1 MNGFHVPG
9 KEERDAVMPWLLRER
24 RGNIL
29 FPLGCVIAVFVGTV
43 VFAVFGII
51 NNIKGP
57 LMSLFLIGIILIPCF
72 IIVIKNTL
80 TENEK
85 VRMLRDGNVLIT
97 DARVADRGVKRLA
110 KYSYVSYV
118 EASYIDEGRQWRQ
131 TFVVSKRISR
141 KVTIGSKGY
150 IIKYNSVKNKWLDNK
165 LVFLPK

>member
-57 LMSLFLIGIILIPCF
+57 LMSLFLMIA
-72 IIVIKNTL
+72 
-80 TENEK
+80 
-85 VRMLRDGNVLIT
+85 

-118 EASYIDEGRQWRQ
+118 EASYFDEGRQWRQ
-131 TFVVSKRISR
+131 TFVVSKRIIR